1 MLPSLTI
8 KQMNREAVEVRGDE
22 HEVSPSC
29 EQQELWSLRSDV
41 FQRES
46 KRTNFSTIFELCK
59 RSQLGQL
66 SKD

>member
-1 MLPSLTI
+1 MLPNLTI
-8 KQMNREAVEVRGDE
+8 ERMNREAVEVRDDE

-46 KRTNFSTIFELCK
+46 KRTNFSTVFELCK
-59 RSQLGQL
+59 RS
-66 SKD
+66 

>member
-1 MLPSLTI
+1 
-8 KQMNREAVEVRGDE
+8 MNREAVEVRDDE

-46 KRTNFSTIFELCK
+46 KRTNFSTVFELCK
-59 RSQLGQL
+59 RS
-66 SKD
+66 

>member
-8 KQMNREAVEVRGDE
+8 ERMNREAVEVRDDE

-46 KRTNFSTIFELCK
+46 KRTNFSTVFELYK
-59 RSQLGQL
+59 RS
-66 SKD
+66 